1 MTSQSCCSV
10 PTWFCLVLRTW
21 SQAGFPACPQSDKI
35 DRHSV
40 LLLSWRASPQ
50 IHVHLEPQ
58 KTLLEMGSLQ
68 MSLVKMRRH
77 WVRAGASSW
86 VTEVRKEGQTDR
98 LVGKK
103 PREDISRAW
112 EGAATRGWERGLE
125 GPLLRTS
132 EGTSLAGHLD
142 LDFRSPELGGE
153 YISVLFS
160 LSVHCSNH
168 CKPIQ
173 CGRILQNKQLA
184 KTRSWDSASRNLR

>member
-1 MTSQSCCSV
+1 MIETLGAPAKLKSISPNSCPPGTSGDLIGNGIFADV
-10 PTWFCLVLRTW
+10 I
-21 SQAGFPACPQSDKI
+21 SQDEAALI
-35 DRHSV
+35 
-40 LLLSWRASPQ
+40 
-50 IHVHLEPQ
+50 
-58 KTLLEMGSLQ
+58 
-68 MSLVKMRRH
+68 
-77 WVRAGASSW
+77 RAGASSW

-103 PREDISRAW
+103 PREDRSRAW
-112 EGAATRGWERGLE
+112 EGAPTRGWERGLE

-173 CGRILQNKQLA
+173 CGRILQNIQLA
-184 KTRSWDSASRNLR
+184 KT